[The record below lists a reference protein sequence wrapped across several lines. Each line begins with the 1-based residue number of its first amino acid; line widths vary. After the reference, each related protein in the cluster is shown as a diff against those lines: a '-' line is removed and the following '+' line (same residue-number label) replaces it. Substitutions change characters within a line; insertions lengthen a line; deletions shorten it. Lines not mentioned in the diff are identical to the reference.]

1 MGLITAVDVDDPS
14 TWPAAIFEWSSGY
27 AERLRDSTEYPGDL
41 EIPLD
46 QEDEFRALFA
56 DYKLLAYHCTRL
68 LDHESSVIREHG
80 LLTLTPQ
87 IVARRLAEAHEH
99 GFLTDAQL
107 GHLHSKGVFSNGRV
121 EAGEIREGQVCFV
134 LGHAPFSEPNNGC
147 LPLLESWGGEG
158 LNGGPLGGQPWNLAV
173 GQPSI
178 VVAQIDLSISHL
190 ISPTYPALANV
201 FVASLLDLGGCYADV
216 FLRSAVPASDILEI
230 WQPGDPSYNR
240 YPHLPT

>member
-41 EIPLD
+41 EIPLE

-107 GHLHSKGVFSNGRV
+107 GHLHSKDVFSNGRV

-134 LGHAPFSEPNNGC
+134 LGHAPLSEPNNGC

-173 GQPSI
+173 GQPRRVRRRADRPQHQPSHF
-178 VVAQIDLSISHL
+178 AHLSGARQRVRRIAARPWRL
-190 ISPTYPALANV
+190 LRRRIPALSRAGQRHSRNP
-201 FVASLLDLGGCYADV
+201 
-216 FLRSAVPASDILEI
+216 AV
-230 WQPGDPSYNR
+230 R
-240 YPHLPT
+240 